1 MIVTGQRSFAFTVYN
16 VPTRSGASR
25 GSFRQRRNFM
35 PLLLPYQSRLLK
47 MAGDL
52 LKGILSFN
60 IQDNEGTNTQSTI
73 GLNGWAA

>member
-25 GSFRQRRNFM
+25 GSFRQRRNN
-35 PLLLPYQSRLLK
+35 
-47 MAGDL
+47 GDL

>member
-1 MIVTGQRSFAFTVYN
+1 
-16 VPTRSGASR
+16 
-25 GSFRQRRNFM
+25 M

-60 IQDNEGTNTQSTI
+60 IQDNEGTNTQSTV